1 MLTHLRRELMQEVWL
16 ILMDDDFM
24 HAYMH
29 GLELD
34 EDDEY
39 VFFIRFLTD
48 SNDYPEK

>member
-1 MLTHLRRELMQEVWL
+1 MQEVWL

-34 EDDEY
+34 KEDVY
-39 VFFIRFLTD
+39 VFFLHLLTD
-48 SNDYPEK
+48 SNNYPEK